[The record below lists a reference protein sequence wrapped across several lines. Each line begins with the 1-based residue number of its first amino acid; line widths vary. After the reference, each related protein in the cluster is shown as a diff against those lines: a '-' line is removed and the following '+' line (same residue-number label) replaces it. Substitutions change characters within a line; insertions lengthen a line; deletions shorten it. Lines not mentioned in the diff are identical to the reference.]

1 MITVPGTHCPL
12 CGAELGRAEVEGRD
26 RRYCPDCD
34 RIVWQNSRPVAGIAV
49 VDADRVLLVERA
61 TEPDFGTWGIPGGNI
76 EYDEPPDVGA
86 ARELEEETGVGVDP
100 DDLELFRTD
109 HVARGGRGLVAVRYV
124 VARADTTGEPAAR
137 QEVSDARFAAPEW
150 FAGTEAGVAP
160 IDRNAVRDA
169 SGRFD

>member
-1 MITVPGTHCPL
+1 MITIPGNYCPL
-12 CGAELGRAEVEGRD
+12 CGAELDRVEVEGRD

-34 RIVWQNSRPVAGIAV
+34 RVVWRNSRPVAGVAV
-49 VDADRVLLVERA
+49 VDAGRVLLVERA

-100 DDLELFRTD
+100 DDFQLLRVD
-109 HVARGGRGLVAVRYV
+109 PGARGGRRLVAVRYV
-124 VARADTTGEPAAR
+124 VARADTTGEPVAR
-137 QEVSDARFAAPEW
+137 QEVSGARFAAPGW
-150 FAGTEAGVAP
+150 FAGTEAGIAP

-169 SGRFD
+169 SDRFD